1 MLISIIDHYAPI
13 MKSIQND
20 ASAGRKQLR
29 HRKKERSKEEILAV
43 AEKLYSEKP
52 IDQVLLEDVAEA
64 ALVSRTTIYNYFENK
79 NDVLFAVSN
88 RVFKELNE
96 KTAATLPKEL
106 SGKEQVL
113 FLCAKTLKDG
123 SENPIIL
130 KILRDTFNHIRNMN
144 LTPESI
150 TESIVNKIGQSTLN
164 GLVEDSIPSNDFN
177 FEKHFEEPHFIEF
190 YVQLLR
196 YGRIWVK
203 AIKKGKKDR
212 TIKSELEDVPIVL
225 YVTMLINGLLAEME
239 LRRIDSK
246 VMGIEEEVVTD
257 ATLNLIALFLE
268 NNVSSLGN
276 VRSESR
282 SRR

>member
-1 MLISIIDHYAPI
+1 MRL
-13 MKSIQND
+13 
-20 ASAGRKQLR
+20 
-29 HRKKERSKEEILAV
+29 RKKERSREEILAV

-52 IDQVLLEDVAEA
+52 MDQVLLEDVAEA

-79 NDVLFAVSN
+79 DDVLFAVSN

-96 KTAATLPKEL
+96 TTAATLPKEL

-113 FLCAKTLKDG
+113 FLCAKTFKDG
-123 SENPIIL
+123 SENPIVL
-130 KILRDTFNHIRNMN
+130 KILRDTFHHIRNRN

-164 GLVEDSIPSNDFN
+164 NLVEGSPPLNDFN
-177 FEKHFEEPHFIEF
+177 FERHFEEPNFIEF

-196 YGRIWVK
+196 YGRLWVK
-203 AIKKGKKDR
+203 AIEKGKKDR
-212 TIKSELEDVPIVL
+212 TIRNDFEDVSILL
-225 YVTMLINGLLAEME
+225 YVTMLINGLLSEME
-239 LRRIDSK
+239 LRRITSK
-246 VMGIEEEVVTD
+246 VMGIEERTVTD

-268 NNVSSLGN
+268 HKVSSLGKARP
-276 VRSESR
+276 RSN